1 MCTAMSSRN
10 CSLDNLIGEALLILK
25 RRGHSATVVP
35 SLVPAKAHHFMIPS
49 LQLGKVRSEVA
60 EHILHVPK
68 HLLVIWPK
76 FPA

>member
-1 MCTAMSSRN
+1 
-10 CSLDNLIGEALLILK
+10 
-25 RRGHSATVVP
+25 
-35 SLVPAKAHHFMIPS
+35 MIPS

-60 EHILHVPK
+60 EHVLHVPE